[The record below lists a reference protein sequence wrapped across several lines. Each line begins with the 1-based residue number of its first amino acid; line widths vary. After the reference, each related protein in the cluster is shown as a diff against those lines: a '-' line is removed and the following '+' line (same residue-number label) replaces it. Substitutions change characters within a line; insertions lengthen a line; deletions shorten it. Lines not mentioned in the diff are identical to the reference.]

1 MQNRPCRGGH
11 HGAAIFCGIHCSQ
24 VRAVVVCY
32 ELLLAPKKT
41 NSPGWAR
48 AIHPGQGPTERAST
62 LLIVSC
68 KSPLASLLGS
78 WPTPELIHGQREISH
93 S

>member
-48 AIHPGQGPTERAST
+48 AIHPGQGPTAS
-62 LLIVSC
+62 IQD
-68 KSPLASLLGS
+68 KGPLNESV
-78 WPTPELIHGQREISH
+78 PY
-93 S
+93 